1 MHLPAGPGDTRAVTG
16 SMLLDDETTGDAVAD
31 DDVEAVDSLQ
41 LFLRDIGRY
50 RLLSRE
56 EEAELMRR
64 IEQGDAEARD
74 RMINANLR
82 LVVSI
87 AKRYQGQGLPL
98 ADLIQEGIIGLL
110 RAVDK
115 FDWRRR
121 YKFSTYATW
130 WIRQAIQRGV
140 DNRGRAIRVPV
151 HVAAR
156 EQKLARLERELTA
169 ELGRKPDEAEL
180 ARAAGLSLR
189 QLRTV
194 QAAPRVVLSLDR
206 PLGDEDADAF
216 SSLFADESSPMLEQV
231 EAGLLAEALRR
242 AVDALPARERQ
253 VVRLRYGLDG
263 SKPRSPAELRRELGL
278 SPSEISRLE
287 RQALRR
293 LSVEQILQ
301 QLHEAA

>member
-1 MHLPAGPGDTRAVTG
+1 MHLPAGPGHTRAVAG

-263 SKPRSPAELRRELGL
+263 STPRSPAELRRELGL

>member
-1 MHLPAGPGDTRAVTG
+1 MTG

>member
-263 SKPRSPAELRRELGL
+263 STPRSPAELRRELGL